1 MTRGSLCRGAMLTII
16 GVLIGALLAVW
27 LWEHEPSESAL
38 AALDGRAVGLQ
49 AGVLAG
55 DTATVRW
62 PSWTPMP
69 TNTPRVYPSWTPLPT
84 RTPRWTATP
93 TRTTTPTW
101 TATVSV
107 DATLTETAT
116 MPPTPTLPAH
126 GCEEPWP
133 FTQEERLRIQAATLN
148 RLWREGR
155 REEPQTLP
163 QEDAILSIGL
173 YALDL
178 GAPLTDELALLPDGG
193 PHAGRIRVRGFA
205 LGIVALMERDDID
218 MTCRN
223 WAVISWGGEATEQ

>member
-1 MTRGSLCRGAMLTII
+1 MLTII

-126 GCEEPWP
+126 GCDEPWP
-133 FTQEERLRIQAATLN
+133 FTQSERLRIQAATLN
-148 RLWREGR
+148 RLWLVGR

-163 QEDAILSIGL
+163 QEDALLSIGL

-178 GAPLTDELALLPDGG
+178 GAPLTDEFALLPDGG

-205 LGIVALMERDDID
+205 LGIVALMERDDIGR
-218 MTCRN
+218 TCRN
-223 WAVISWGGEATEQ
+223 WAVITWGGEATEQ

>member
-1 MTRGSLCRGAMLTII
+1 MLTII

-62 PSWTPMP
+62 PSWTPVP

-84 RTPRWTATP
+84 RTARWTVTATP
-93 TRTTTPTW
+93 TPTYATATPT
-101 TATVSV
+101 V
-107 DATLTETAT
+107 T
-116 MPPTPTLPAH
+116 MTPVPTPTLPAR

-148 RLWREGR
+148 RLWLVGR

-163 QEDAILSIGL
+163 WEDAILSIGL

-178 GAPLTDELALLPDGG
+178 GAPLTDEFTLLPDGG

-205 LGIVALMERDDID
+205 LGIVALMEREDID
-218 MTCRN
+218 RTCRN
-223 WAVISWGGEATEQ
+223 WAVISWGGEAVRRPCFN

>member
-1 MTRGSLCRGAMLTII
+1 MLTII
-16 GVLIGALLAVW
+16 GVLIGAMLAVW
-27 LWEHEPSESAL
+27 LWEREPSEAEL

-84 RTPRWTATP
+84 RTQRWTATP
-93 TRTTTPTW
+93 TPTPTFS
-101 TATVSV
+101 TPTV
-107 DATLTETAT
+107 T
-116 MPPTPTLPAH
+116 MTPVPTPTLPAH

-133 FTQEERLRIQAATLN
+133 FTQSERLRIQAATLN
-148 RLWREGR
+148 RLWLVGR

-223 WAVISWGGEATEQ
+223 WAVITWGGELRD

>member
-1 MTRGSLCRGAMLTII
+1 MLTII

-93 TRTTTPTW
+93 TPTPTYA
-101 TATVSV
+101 TATPTV
-107 DATLTETAT
+107 T
-116 MPPTPTLPAH
+116 MTPVPTPTLPAH

-133 FTQEERLRIQAATLN
+133 FTQSERLRIQAATLN
-148 RLWREGR
+148 RLWLVGR

-163 QEDAILSIGL
+163 QEDVILSIGL

-178 GAPLTDELALLPDGG
+178 GAPLTDEFVLLPDGG
-193 PHAGRIRVRGFA
+193 PHAGRIRCRGFA
-205 LGIVALMERDDID
+205 LGIVAMYERDDID
-218 MTCRN
+218 RTCRN
-223 WAVISWGGEATEQ
+223 WAVITWGGDATEQ

>member
-1 MTRGSLCRGAMLTII
+1 MLTII

-27 LWEHEPSESAL
+27 LWEHEPSESSL
-38 AALDGRAVGLQ
+38 AVLGGRAVGLQ

-84 RTPRWTATP
+84 RTPRWTAT
-93 TRTTTPTW
+93 RTPTPAFCTPTASATPEPTFTPAP
-101 TATVSV
+101 TAT
-107 DATLTETAT
+107 
-116 MPPTPTLPAH
+116 LPGK

-133 FTQEERLRIQAATLN
+133 FTQGERLNIQAAALN
-148 RLWREGR
+148 HLWREGR
-155 REEPQTLP
+155 RKEPMVLP
-163 QEDAILSIGL
+163 HEDALLSVGL

-178 GAPLTDELALLPDGG
+178 GAPLTDEFALLPDGG

-218 MTCRN
+218 RTCRN
-223 WAVISWGGEATEQ
+223 WAVITWGGEPYAEPLL

>member
-1 MTRGSLCRGAMLTII
+1 MLTII

-27 LWEHEPSESAL
+27 LWEYEPSEAAL

-62 PSWTPMP
+62 PSWTPLP

-93 TRTTTPTW
+93 TPTPTYA
-101 TATVSV
+101 TATPTV
-107 DATLTETAT
+107 T
-116 MPPTPTLPAH
+116 MTPVPTPTLPAH

-133 FTQEERLRIQAATLN
+133 FTQSERVRIQAATLN
-148 RLWREGR
+148 RLWLVGR

-178 GAPLTDELALLPDGG
+178 GAPLTDEFTLLPDGG
-193 PHAGRIRVRGFA
+193 PHAGRIRVMGFA

-223 WAVISWGGEATEQ
+223 WAVITWGGELRD

>member
-1 MTRGSLCRGAMLTII
+1 MLTII

-27 LWEHEPSESAL
+27 LWEHEPSEAEL
-38 AALDGRAVGLQ
+38 AALDGRAPGLQ

-62 PSWTPMP
+62 PSWTPVP
-69 TNTPRVYPSWTPLPT
+69 SNTPRVYPSWTPLPT

-93 TRTTTPTW
+93 TPTPTFS
-101 TATVSV
+101 TPTVA
-107 DATLTETAT
+107 ATL
-116 MPPTPTLPAH
+116 MPTPTLPAH

-148 RLWREGR
+148 RLWLVGR

-163 QEDAILSIGL
+163 QEDALLSIGL

-178 GAPLTDELALLPDGG
+178 GAPLTDEFALLPDGG

-223 WAVISWGGEATEQ
+223 WAVITWGGEQSGE

>member
-1 MTRGSLCRGAMLTII
+1 MLTII
-16 GVLIGALLAVW
+16 GVLIGAMLAVW

-38 AALDGRAVGLQ
+38 AVLDGRAVGLQ

-133 FTQEERLRIQAATLN
+133 FTYNERMSIQASGLN
-148 RLWREGR
+148 HLWQGR
-155 REEPQTLP
+155 IDEPMTLP
-163 QEDAILSIGL
+163 QEDTLLAIGL
-173 YALDL
+173 YAEEL
-178 GAPLTDELALLPDGG
+178 GAPLTDEYHLLPDSGE
-193 PHAGRIRVRGFA
+193 GRILVRGFA
-205 LGIVALMERDDID
+205 LGLVAMMDAPNMDD
-218 MTCRN
+218 TCRAY
-223 WAVISWGGEATEQ
+223 AVLSWSGEPRN